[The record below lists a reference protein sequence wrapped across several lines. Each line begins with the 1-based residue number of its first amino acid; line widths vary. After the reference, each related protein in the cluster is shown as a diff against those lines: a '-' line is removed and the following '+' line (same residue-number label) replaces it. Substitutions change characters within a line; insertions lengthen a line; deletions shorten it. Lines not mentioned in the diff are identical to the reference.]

1 MMNLSNTAAAA
12 TGSAPTPRLVL
23 VIDDEENVLLVA
35 ARMLER
41 RGFAVLAAAD
51 GPTGVALFQNSAT
64 PVGAVLLDLSMPH
77 MSGVEVAQS
86 LRRLDPSVRIV
97 LMTGYAEEDAR
108 RRFAEMGVAGFLQK
122 PFTLDDLT
130 ATMRQVFGAA

>member
-1 MMNLSNTAAAA
+1 MDKDSLNGPDGA
-12 TGSAPTPRLVL
+12 TSPGRVL
-23 VIDDEENVLLVA
+23 VIDDEENVRLVA

-41 RGFAVLAAAD
+41 RGFAVLTAAD
-51 GPTGVALFQNSAT
+51 GPTGVALYESSAL

-77 MSGVEVAQS
+77 MSGVEVARS

-108 RRFAEMGVAGFLQK
+108 RRFAEMGVAAFLQK
-122 PFTLDDLT
+122 PFTLGDL
-130 ATMRQVFGAA
+130 AGAIQLVLGAPD